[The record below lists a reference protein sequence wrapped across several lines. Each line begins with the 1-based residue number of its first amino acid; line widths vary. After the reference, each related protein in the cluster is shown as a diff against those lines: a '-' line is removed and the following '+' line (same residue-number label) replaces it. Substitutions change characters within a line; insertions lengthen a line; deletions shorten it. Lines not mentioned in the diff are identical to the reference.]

1 MLFRLS
7 SILGALAV
15 VLGAMGAHGKVAD
28 TLAAT
33 GQLEHW
39 KTASHYHLAHAAVV
53 LFVAYLA
60 RESRGLRFAWGSMAA
75 GVIVFSGSLYLLAY
89 TQTKWLGAIT
99 PIGGLLMIIGWVT
112 LAVVGAKKT
121 QDL

>member
-15 VLGAMGAHGKVAD
+15 ILGAMGAHGKVAE

-33 GQLEHW
+33 GQLDHW
-39 KTASHYHLAHAAVV
+39 KTASQYHLAHAAVL
-53 LFVAYLA
+53 LFVAFLA
-60 RESRGLRFAWGSMAA
+60 RESKGLRFAWGSLTA
-75 GVIVFSGSLYLLAY
+75 GVIIFSGSLYLLAY
-89 TQTKWLGAIT
+89 TNTKWLGAIT
-99 PIGGLLMIIGWVT
+99 PIGGLLMIIGWAT